1 MILETSAIVAIALKE
16 PGFEELLG
24 KLVKARNAG
33 VGVPTLTET
42 AIVLSARLNQ
52 DARGVLSRFLIEGS
66 IATVP
71 FGDAHFSVAV
81 DAWLQYGKGRQHG
94 VTELW
99 RLPVIRHCRAR
110 WRAPALRWQTQGL
123 AGVGVSR

>member
-1 MILETSAIVAIALKE
+1 VILDTSAIVAIALKE

-52 DARGVLSRFLIEGS
+52 DARGVLSRFLGS

-71 FGDAHFSVAV
+71 FGDAHFVAAV
-81 DAWLQYGKGRQHG
+81 DAWLRYGKGRHTASLNFG
-94 VTELW
+94 DCLSYAT
-99 RLPVIRHCRAR
+99 A
-110 WRAPALRWQTQGL
+110 AL
-123 AGVGVSR
+123 AGEPLLCVGNDFAQTDLALA

>member
-1 MILETSAIVAIALKE
+1 MILDTSAIVAIALKE

-52 DARGVLSRFLIEGS
+52 DARGVLSRFLVEGS

-71 FGDAHFSVAV
+71 FGDAHFAAAV
-81 DAWLQYGKGRQHG
+81 DAWLRYGKGRHTASLNFG
-94 VTELW
+94 DCLSYAT
-99 RLPVIRHCRAR
+99 A
-110 WRAPALRWQTQGL
+110 AL
-123 AGVGVSR
+123 AGEPLLCVGNDFAQTDLALA